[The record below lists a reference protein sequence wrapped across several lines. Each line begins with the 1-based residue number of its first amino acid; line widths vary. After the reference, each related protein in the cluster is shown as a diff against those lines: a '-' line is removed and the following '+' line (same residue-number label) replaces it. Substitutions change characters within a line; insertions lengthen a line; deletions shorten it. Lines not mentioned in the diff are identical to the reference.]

1 MKYIIKNNSP
11 IAFEAWKS
19 AENPISWNALGSFMP
34 LENREEGVAYY
45 SKKELREALLEEQNY
60 TCCFCEMTIANNS
73 STTIAHL
80 DPREG
85 DTQTER
91 IFDYLNLMVSCSGG
105 KKDDKPKNKPRKLHC
120 DASQENR
127 PISISPLSPQ
137 CESEITFTIVGKI
150 YGLSTDAKETI
161 SILNLNIDKLNNL
174 RNQAIAGY
182 LFLDEDTT
190 EYISL
195 EECKKLIIYLKNTP
209 SEQYRTSVIRAI
221 EQLINISQ

>member
-1 MKYIIKNNSP
+1 MKHIVKNNSP
-11 IAFEAWKS
+11 AAFEAWKS
-19 AENPISWNALGSFMP
+19 AENPTSWNALGSFMP

-45 SKKELREALLEEQNY
+45 SKKELRGVLLEEQNY
-60 TCCFCEMTIANNS
+60 TCCFCEMNIANNT

-91 IFDYLNLMVSCSGG
+91 IFDYSNLMVSCSGG
-105 KKDDKPKNKPRKLHC
+105 KKDNKPRKLHC
-120 DASQENR
+120 DAAQGNR
-127 PISISPLSPQ
+127 PISISPLSLR

-150 YGLSTDAKETI
+150 YGLSADAKETI
-161 SILNLNIDKLNNL
+161 SILNLDIYKLNNL

-182 LFLDEDTT
+182 LFLDENMT

-195 EECKKLIIYLKNTP
+195 EECKKLITYLKNTP
-209 SEQYRTSVIRAI
+209 SEQYRTSIIRAI